1 MQRVELSAFGLSNL
15 RFNEVPVPA
24 PAAGEVLLKVMA
36 CSINYRD
43 LMIANGHY
51 KTDIPLP
58 LVPLSDCCGVIEA
71 VGSGV
76 SDFAPGDRVVSLL
89 WQDWL
94 SGPLC
99 ADQRTQSPGCETT
112 GVLSEYA
119 VLPATGIAAAPES
132 LTAAEAA
139 CLPAAGL
146 TAFTAL
152 TTWGQLQPGDTLLT
166 LGTGGVSL
174 FALQFAKAMGAN
186 AVVTSSSDEK
196 LARARDL
203 GADHTINYRLND
215 RWGEAC
221 FELTGGADV
230 VVETGGAGTLNQ
242 SMAALGYSGR
252 IAYIGGLAG
261 FAGETSLMPLVI
273 KNASV
278 HGITVGSKADHQ
290 RMTRFVGQ
298 HQIKPVIDRECSFA
312 QSIDA
317 IAAIGEGA
325 HFGKLVVSF

>member
-36 CSINYRD
+36 CSINYR
-43 LMIANGHY
+43 
-51 KTDIPLP
+51 
-58 LVPLSDCCGVIEA
+58 
-71 VGSGV
+71 
-76 SDFAPGDRVVSLL
+76 
-89 WQDWL
+89 
-94 SGPLC
+94 
-99 ADQRTQSPGCETT
+99 
-112 GVLSEYA
+112 
-119 VLPATGIAAAPES
+119 
-132 LTAAEAA
+132 
-139 CLPAAGL
+139 
-146 TAFTAL
+146 
-152 TTWGQLQPGDTLLT
+152 
-166 LGTGGVSL
+166 
-174 FALQFAKAMGAN
+174 
-186 AVVTSSSDEK
+186 
-196 LARARDL
+196 
-203 GADHTINYRLND
+203 LNH

-252 IAYIGGLAG
+252 IAYIGALAG

-325 HFGKLVVSF
+325 HFGKIVVIF